1 MSPAYKV
8 GDLVWLHCPAVA
20 RGKSRKLHRPW
31 KVPFVI
37 RKTFSDVVFRIQHRD
52 PPRKCLVLHFNRLK
66 PYLLCDRD
74 AEEGTE
80 QLSKQKDDEQDP
92 SSRDK
97 EVREA
102 ASPDS
107 DIEEDEVIA
116 EEEHQ
121 DELEDQEEHQD
132 ELEDHEAEGDED
144 EGPCKPPQPQAPLQ
158 AELGDGDREEMPG
171 DPVVLRRSTRIRRPP
186 DRLIWNI

>member
-1 MSPAYKV
+1 MAALSSGSKGEVPQNCI
-8 GDLVWLHCPAVA
+8 DHE
-20 RGKSRKLHRPW
+20 RG
-31 KVPFVI
+31 PFVI
-37 RKTFSDVVFRIQHRD
+37 RKIFSDVVFHIQHRN
-52 PPRKCLVLHFNRLK
+52 PPRKCLVVHFNHLK

-80 QLSKQKDDEQDP
+80 QLSKQKNDEQDP

-107 DIEEDEVIA
+107 NIEEGEVVV

-121 DELEDQEEHQD
+121 DEQEDQEEHQG
-132 ELEDHEAEGDED
+132 ELEDQE
-144 EGPCKPPQPQAPLQ
+144 
-158 AELGDGDREEMPG
+158 
-171 DPVVLRRSTRIRRPP
+171 
-186 DRLIWNI
+186 

>member
-1 MSPAYKV
+1 M
-8 GDLVWLHCPAVA
+8 
-20 RGKSRKLHRPW
+20 
-31 KVPFVI
+31 
-37 RKTFSDVVFRIQHRD
+37 FRIQHRD
-52 PPRKCLVLHFNRLK
+52 PPRKCLVVHFNRLT
-66 PYLLCDRD
+66 PYLLCGRD

-97 EVREA
+97 EVQEA

-107 DIEEDEVIA
+107 DIEEGEVIV
-116 EEEHQ
+116 EEERQ
-121 DELEDQEEHQD
+121 EELEDQEEHQD
-132 ELEDHEAEGDED
+132 ELEDHEEHHDELEDQEEHQVELEDHEADED
-144 EGPCKPPQPQAPLQ
+144 EGPGELPQPQAPLQ

-186 DRLIWNI
+186 ERLIWNI